1 MIFQN
6 LNIKIITLKHALFVK
21 DNAYTLIEVTGEVAP
36 EVADQIAAIDD
47 VIRVRVIE
55 AAK

>member
-1 MIFQN
+1 M
-6 LNIKIITLKHALFVK
+6 LSDAGVNIENMGNTSTT
-21 DNAYTLIEVTGEVAP
+21 DTAYTLIEVTGEVAP